1 MSQPFVKIDGR
12 QLQLKAN
19 LNFSALG
26 AVKVVSILGKARMGK
41 SSFLNCIAS
50 HLLKTNKKI
59 FSSLGGFDHI
69 TKGIDYYHMPDQNL
83 LLLDSQGLAYE
94 DCSHDPMLLLFV
106 YLVSDVI
113 VFNERMMLQNEAL
126 KLLEPVCAFLN
137 VIDIEDIVKPTLF
150 FRISDGDMLG
160 SEPQKNLDKV
170 LAEYQDQYQSI
181 RNSIRHLFHDPI
193 GIVKTNQLDKAAK
206 AYIDAGTFKP
216 LLADTENGFGDAID
230 AILSACRRTE
240 KNKNITNLPHIIDQI
255 NNKEKIDI
263 SKLDVVYLQHDKT
276 ISTWLQEI
284 PKENYY
290 PISVTGTQKSF
301 DEQVVPRQN
310 TKKALLTAFTK
321 KFKTVSDE
329 IKSAYYQKFNQDLTT
344 PIELAK
350 ASSERAAEE
359 RIQSKKDAAFKDRA
373 FERISN
379 YSSSLTAT
387 ATEGFI
393 LQYLRPFSEL
403 ETACQDVY
411 EPVKQK
417 YTDMCKAV
425 YSSFIVALNTA
436 KDEEAKDLVKMNE
449 YISYILRTFVEVATK
464 DIQSLTTDCGT
475 KPNSHILDVLHN
487 KTVLKVKLDMQNLC
501 KDHEVTGEMKNG
513 VGTFRHARD
522 GKRDYSWVGKHIE
535 SYDLTKAPFALFLDG
550 LALRERQLDEIVT
563 AHKKKFLF
571 GKIWV
576 NGRHGF
582 SAGKDLVIS
591 LNPQIKFVANEL
603 VNMTMCY
610 TRDYLMTEETY
621 NALYKPII
629 VSATEKLVEK
639 GVVKMDN
646 MRSHNVE
653 EANLEKKT
661 VVCEGL
667 NDQRYEAN
675 VLELL
680 ERQVKKLYC
689 KEIVKGTQFGEEL
702 SF

>member
-19 LNFSALG
+19 LNFPALG

-50 HLLKTNKKI
+50 HLTKTNKKI

-216 LLADTENGFGDAID
+216 LLSDTENGFGDAID

-255 NNKEKIDI
+255 NNKDKIDI

-276 ISTWLQEI
+276 ISTWIQEI

-310 TKKALLTAFTK
+310 VKKALLTAFTK

-329 IKSAYYQKFNQDLTT
+329 IKSAYYQKLNQDLTT

-350 ASSERAAEE
+350 TSSERAAEE
-359 RIQSKKDAAFKDRA
+359 RIKAKMSVALKDRA
-373 FERISN
+373 FERITN
-379 YSSSLTAT
+379 YSSSFTAT
-387 ATEGFI
+387 ATDGFI
-393 LQYLRPFSEL
+393 LQYLRYVGEL
-403 ETACQDVY
+403 EFACQDVY
-411 EPVKQK
+411 EPIKQK
-417 YTDMCKAV
+417 YTEMCKV
-425 YSSFIVALNTA
+425 VNNSFIAALNTA
-436 KDEEAKDLVKMNE
+436 KAEEAKDLVKVNE
-449 YISYILRTFVEVATK
+449 YVSDVLRTFIEDATK
-464 DIQSLTTDCGT
+464 DIQSLTADCA

-501 KDHEVTGEMKNG
+501 RDHEVTGEMKNS
-513 VGTFRHARD
+513 VGTFRHD
-522 GKRDYSWVGKHIE
+522 SFLKRDYSWVGKTVE
-535 SYDLTKAPFALFLDG
+535 NYDLTKEPFARFLSG
-550 LALRERQLDEIVT
+550 LENLKAQLDAILT
-563 AHKKKFLF
+563 THKKKFLF

-603 VNMTMCY
+603 VNMTMSY
-610 TRDYLMTEETY
+610 TRDYFMTEETY

-629 VSATEKLVEK
+629 VSAIEKLVEK

-646 MRSHNVE
+646 MRSHTVE
-653 EANLEKKT
+653 EANLSKIT

-680 ERQVKKLYC
+680 EHKVKKLYC